1 MLKKEYLRW
10 KVVVNSMIDRII
22 PIPYFKE
29 FLGFIDD
36 VKSYYN
42 IALDEL
48 EEQNANLCDIEH
60 MLELEDLTYHEQ
72 ARLAKLEKEIR
83 QNRRRAKDNIAVLQ
97 PVVDYI
103 EKHPSMINELRSVQ
117 GQVNKQEKIL
127 KNRSYTKR
135 GNLDLSDIRKREVE
149 K

>member
-1 MLKKEYLRW
+1 
-10 KVVVNSMIDRII
+10 MIDRIF
-22 PIPYFKE
+22 PLPYFKD
-29 FLGFIDD
+29 FLKFIDS

-42 IALDEL
+42 IANDEL
-48 EEQNANLCDIEH
+48 AEQNDNLCDIEH
-60 MLELEDLTYHEQ
+60 MLELEELTYHEQ

-97 PVVDYI
+97 PIIDYI
-103 EKHPSMINELRSVQ
+103 EKHPSMINELRNVQ

-135 GNLDLSDIRKREVE
+135 GTLDLENIKKKEDIV
-149 K
+149 